1 MVLAVL
7 CRTFILSCLLLTA
20 CSSTQ
25 HPTKKVAGSN
35 EGQQQR
41 FILSEGLHISLIP
54 PSGFTLT
61 PEHYGFVQPES
72 FSRIKAY
79 EVEVPYKMYTSRINK
94 QAVTENK
101 MQWVKQED
109 IKIADAICRQISLK
123 QVIAGTVFDKNLLI
137 CGDELSSVVVEASYP
152 ESASKQH
159 RQAIFESIASLNIN
173 ADNNLRLFTGLP
185 FKLSATPGFKITKRF
200 TNSIVLKATEENA
213 LNSTVVISHG
223 TAEAASVDEL
233 AMHLLTKGYSPED
246 IQIVSSE
253 SGKLDGISALKTA
266 AHVKHSDGEAYWKKQ
281 VLSYQGGR
289 FLLIQLICPLSLAN
303 EQEKALTKL
312 LQQFTF
318 S

>member
-1 MVLAVL
+1 MQIKKLIVTSLLA
-7 CRTFILSCLLLTA
+7 CLTA
-20 CSSTQ
+20 CSSTHSVKNNIRQ
-25 HPTKKVAGSN
+25 DKTTQP
-35 EGQQQR
+35 QR

-61 PEHYGFVQPES
+61 REHYGFVQPES

-123 QVIAGTVFDKNLLI
+123 QVIAGAVFDKNLLI

-173 ADNNLRLFTGLP
+173 ADKNLRLFTGLP

-223 TAEAASVDEL
+223 TAEAESVDEL
-233 AMHLLTKGYSPED
+233 AVHLLTKGYPPED

-253 SGKLDGISALKTA
+253 QLKLDGIPALAIKAQATLGDDE
-266 AHVKHSDGEAYWKKQ
+266 VYSIEQ
-281 VLSYQGGR
+281 VLSYQQGR
-289 FLLIQLICPLSLAN
+289 FLLIQARTRNGKETYSEN
-303 EQEKALTKL
+303 SFKALLNEFNFK
-312 LQQFTF
+312 
-318 S
+318 